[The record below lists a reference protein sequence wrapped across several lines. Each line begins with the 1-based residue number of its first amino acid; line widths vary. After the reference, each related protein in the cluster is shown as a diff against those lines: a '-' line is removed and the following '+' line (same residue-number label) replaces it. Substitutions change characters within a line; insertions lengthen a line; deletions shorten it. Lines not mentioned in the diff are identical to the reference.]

1 MTRETGT
8 DAALALPRNTTP
20 TWEVE
25 LLISGVAVFAMLQL
39 PGLLDDAI
47 FALRPRFGAAWAQPL
62 GMLYIYAKT
71 AAVIL
76 AATFVI
82 HLLLRARW
90 IALVGLLSIHP
101 RGIDWDRLE
110 AGPLTREVEQ
120 ARMGSLDDA
129 VERADNRATTVFAVG
144 VTLATVLVTLTF
156 VVGAVMALASVVP
169 GLEPTKVLLGLFAV
183 VMVPFVAVQLADRH
197 LVPKLASAG
206 RTRHVLRAVVAAYA
220 RIGFGAASNP
230 VIGILSSHGGRRRVA
245 MLMAGI
251 MMLATLG
258 VTLGYYAM
266 RNPARMGSYALFP
279 RPEPG
284 TAGVLAATHYDDQR
298 DAARDGP
305 VAYIQS
311 AVVTGPYLRVVVPYE
326 PNRDESALE
335 RGCPGLLAL
344 ERPARATRALDCLQR
359 LHPLQL
365 DGKPLA
371 VRYEVGSDAR
381 NARPALVAMV
391 DVRALPRGRH
401 ELVVG
406 RAPDPDVDVDPTPV
420 EAAAF
425 RIPFWR

>member
-8 DAALALPRNTTP
+8 DAALSVPRNTTP

-47 FALRPRFGAAWAQPL
+47 FALRPRFGATWAQPL
-62 GMLYIYAKT
+62 GMLYVYAKT

-129 VERADNRATTVFAVG
+129 VERADNQATTVFAVG
-144 VTLATVLVTLTF
+144 VTLATVLVTLTL

-169 GLEPTKVLLGLFAV
+169 GLEPANVLLGLFAV
-183 VMVPFVAVQLADRH
+183 VMLPFVAVQLADRH
-197 LVPKLASAG
+197 LVPKLAPAG
-206 RTRHVLRAVVAAYA
+206 RTRRVLRAVVAAYA

-230 VIGILSSHGGRRRVA
+230 VMGILSSHGGRRRVA

-279 RPEPG
+279 RPEAGAP
-284 TAGVLAATHYDDQR
+284 GVLATAHYDDQR
-298 DAARDGP
+298 DARDVP
-305 VAYIQS
+305 AAYIQS
-311 AVVTGPYLRVVVPYE
+311 AVVIGPYLRLVVPYE
-326 PNRDESALE
+326 PVRDEAALE
-335 RGCPGLLAL
+335 RDCPGLRGL
-344 ERPARATRALDCLQR
+344 ERPARATRALACLQR

-365 DGKPLA
+365 DGKPLP
-371 VRYEVGSDAR
+371 VRYEIGSDAR

-401 ELVVG
+401 ELQVG
-406 RAPDPDVDVDPTPV
+406 RAPDPDADATRAQDD
-420 EAAAF
+420 ASY

>member
-8 DAALALPRNTTP
+8 DAVLSVPRNTTP

-47 FALRPRFGAAWAQPL
+47 FALRPRFGADWAQPL

-120 ARMGSLDDA
+120 ARMGSLDES
-129 VERADNRATTVFAVG
+129 VERADNQATTVFAVG
-144 VTLATVLVTLTF
+144 VTLATVLVVLTC
-156 VVGAVMALASVVP
+156 VVGAVIVLASVVP
-169 GLEPTKVLLGLFAV
+169 GLDPMTLLLGLFSAW
-183 VMVPFVAVQLADRH
+183 MVPFAAAQLADRH
-197 LVPKLASAG
+197 LVPKLAPGS
-206 RTRHVLRAVVAAYA
+206 RTRRVLRAVVVGYA
-220 RIGFGAASNP
+220 RMGFGVAGNP
-230 VIGILSSHGGRRRVA
+230 VMGILSSHGGRRRVA
-245 MLMAGI
+245 LLMAGI

-258 VTLGYYAM
+258 VTFGYYAM
-266 RNPARMGSYALFP
+266 RHPTRLGSYASFP
-279 RPEPG
+279 RPEAGAP
-284 TAGVLAATHYDDQR
+284 GVLAAAHYDDQR
-298 DAARDGP
+298 DAARDAP
-305 VAYIQS
+305 AAYIQS
-311 AVVTGPYLRVVVPYE
+311 AVVTGPYLRLVVPYE
-326 PNRDESALE
+326 PTRDEAAME
-335 RGCPGLLAL
+335 RSCPGLREL
-344 ERPARATRALDCLQR
+344 ERPARATRALACLQR

-365 DGKPLA
+365 DGKPLP
-371 VRYEVGSDAR
+371 VRYEIGSDAR

-401 ELVVG
+401 ELLVG
-406 RAPDPDVDVDPTPV
+406 RAADPDAGADDARR
-420 EAAAF
+420 EAWF